1 MAAVNPFLTTTPA
14 GNATGLQ
21 VLLVSSTAYAA
32 TITTDPQ
39 AQLTIETVDQLTG
52 DLTYNLTETV
62 AVDGCVVIASF
73 HADGST
79 RTITWG
85 ANIAPITAT
94 LALAAN
100 EGATVTFV
108 YNSNLAKWTASV

>member
-1 MAAVNPFLTTTPA
+1 MAAIQAPPSTTPA
-14 GNATGLQ
+14 GNMTGIQILRPDE
-21 VLLVSSTAYAA
+21 LAYAA
-32 TITTDPQ
+32 TITPDPEAFITVQ
-39 AQLTIETVDQLTG
+39 SIAQLTG
-52 DLTYNLTETV
+52 NLTFNLGETY
-62 AVDGCVVIASF
+62 AVNMTTYIASF

-100 EGATVTFV
+100 EGATVTFC
-108 YNSNLAKWTASV
+108 YNTNLAKWTASV